1 MMDRNGIGTD
11 ATIADHIKTIH
22 NREYANTQS
31 HTLDHS
37 AHLPPVA
44 SCRYVE
50 RTRDRRIK
58 PTTLGYALVVAYMQQ
73 DLALYK
79 PFLRAQ
85 MERDLTEIC
94 AGTKTR
100 DQVVAETI
108 AIVWLLV
115 AVFERWVS
123 CSFLTC
129 MCPLAC
135 CRCVKCLQRRS
146 AVPQQWSVSLQR
158 HFVMLP
164 ADTVLVEV
172 EVVEV
177 AVLLT
182 PLVPK
187 WSPTT
192 LFAVAC
198 AARTCSSLYVAP
210 Q

>member
-22 NREYANTQS
+22 NREYASTQS

-108 AIVWLLV
+108 AIVWLLI
-115 AVFERWVS
+115 AVFER
-123 CSFLTC
+123 
-129 MCPLAC
+129 
-135 CRCVKCLQRRS
+135 
-146 AVPQQWSVSLQR
+146 
-158 HFVMLP
+158 
-164 ADTVLVEV
+164 
-172 EVVEV
+172 
-177 AVLLT
+177 
-182 PLVPK
+182 
-187 WSPTT
+187 
-192 LFAVAC
+192 
-198 AARTCSSLYVAP
+198 
-210 Q
+210 